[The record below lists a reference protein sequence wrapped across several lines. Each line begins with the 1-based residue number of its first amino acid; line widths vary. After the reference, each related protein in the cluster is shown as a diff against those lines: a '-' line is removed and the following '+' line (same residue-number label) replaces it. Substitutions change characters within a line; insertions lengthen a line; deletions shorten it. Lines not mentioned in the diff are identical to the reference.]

1 MKKYGKYSGNQQEEI
16 LALKPYDKVSSGFF
30 IHYPGV
36 FSQLFAIFHL
46 FLATLDQ
53 IVLWNIILDD
63 DDYN

>member
-1 MKKYGKYSGNQQEEI
+1 MASTVETSKKKFQLWN
-16 LALKPYDKVSSGFF
+16 KVSSGFF

-53 IVLWNIILDD
+53 IVLWNIISDD
-63 DDYN
+63 DDYY